1 MRIAI
6 LTSGILPVPAVQGGA
21 VENLVDFYLE
31 YNEQHRLHDITIY
44 SVWHPAVERHPALQS
59 EVNHYRYVKVDTL
72 WAKLKKRIY
81 KWTHPEG
88 YYHYTIEYFLHEVLK
103 DLKRQSYDMII
114 LENRPGFAF
123 RLKELTSAKLVYHL
137 HNDLLNSNTRDA
149 QKLYDAAARIITVS
163 DYIKHCV
170 QSVNTKDTKTI
181 TVHNGIDLSDF
192 TIEKRKEHAASD
204 YFTIIFMGRII
215 PEKGIEQLIDAILKL
230 HHFPNIRLVVVG
242 GSSYA
247 NSTPSDFEQQLR
259 QKAEPIQDRILF
271 TDYIAHEKLYM
282 HLQQADIAVLPSVWE
297 EPFGLTCV
305 EAMTTGLPLITTR
318 SGGIPEIC
326 EGVATIVD
334 KENIV
339 DDLATAILDLYEHPE
354 KRKAM
359 SEAAKKRSQFFSKE
373 RYAREF
379 FEALESVK

>member
-21 VENLVDFYLE
+21 VENLIDFYLE
-31 YNEQHRLHDITIY
+31 YNERHRMHDITIY
-44 SVWHPAVERHPALQS
+44 CVWHPAVERHPALQS
-59 EVNHYRYVKVDTL
+59 EVNHYRYVKVDTP
-72 WAKLKKRIY
+72 WAKLKKRLY

-88 YYHYTIEYFLHEVLK
+88 YYHYSIEYFLDEVLK
-103 DLKRQSYDMII
+103 DMKRQSYDMLI
-114 LENRPGFAF
+114 LENRPGFA
-123 RLKELTSAKLVYHL
+123 LKLQEATSAKLVYHL
-137 HNDLLNSNTRDA
+137 HNDLLNSKTCDA

-170 QSVNTKDTKTI
+170 QSINAEDTKAVTI
-181 TVHNGIDLSDF
+181 HNGIHLSDF
-192 TIEKRKEHAASD
+192 TIEHRKEHAASD
-204 YFTIIFMGRII
+204 PFTMIFWGRVI
-215 PEKGIEQLIDAILKL
+215 PEKGIEQLIDAMLKL
-230 HHFPNIRLVVVG
+230 HRFPDIRLVVAG
-242 GSSYA
+242 GSNYA
-247 NSTPSDFEQQLR
+247 NSAPSAFEQRLR
-259 QKAEPIQDRILF
+259 QKAEPLKDRILF
-271 TDYIAHEKLYM
+271 TEYITQDKLYM

-305 EAMTTGLPLITTR
+305 EALAAGLPLITIR

-339 DDLATAILDLYEHPE
+339 DNLAAAILDLYHHPE

-359 SEAAKKRSQFFSKE
+359 SQAGLERAKLFDKE
-373 RYAREF
+373 TYARNF
-379 FEALESVK
+379 FKALEL

>member
-59 EVNHYRYVKVDTL
+59 EVNHYRNVKVDTL
-72 WAKLKKRIY
+72 WAKLKKKLF

-114 LENRPGFAF
+114 LENRPGFAL

-181 TVHNGIDLSDF
+181 TVHNGIDLMDF
-192 TIEKRKEHAASD
+192 TIEKRKEHDASD
-204 YFTIIFMGRII
+204 HFTIIFMGRII
-215 PEKGIEQLIDAILKL
+215 PEKGIDQLIDAMLKL
-230 HHFPNIRLVVVG
+230 HHFPDIRLVVVG
-242 GSSYA
+242 GSNYA
-247 NSTPSDFEQQLR
+247 NSIPSDFEQQLR
-259 QKAEPIQDRILF
+259 QKAEPIKDRILF
-271 TDYIAHEKLYM
+271 TDYIAHDKLYM
-282 HLQQADIAVLPSVWE
+282 HLQQADIAVLPSFWE

-305 EAMTTGLPLITTR
+305 EAMTAGLPLITTR

-339 DDLATAILDLYEHPE
+339 DNLASAILDLYQHPE

-359 SEAAKKRSQFFSKE
+359 SLASMERAKLFDKE
-373 RYAREF
+373 TYARNF
-379 FEALESVK
+379 FKALEL